1 MSWVATTNY
10 NERRHMNLK
19 TDIGNI
25 DFGPNVTDVF
35 EKEDCKIMRLTS
47 STGEGIMTAY
57 QVLDGIMIMHN
68 NFHMESCRSD
78 FSEKGNFLC
87 IDHCRE
93 GRIETVVSEDLVCYL
108 SPGELRIDDGRHNS
122 GTSNFPLKHYYGLT
136 IAFDL
141 DKAQNAL
148 DSYISDFNV
157 RLSVL
162 SEKYCHYKEPYVLS
176 ASPEIA
182 HIFSELYNVPSK
194 IRRDYYRIKILEL
207 LLFLDALE
215 IDKYKTEKPYFYKGQ
230 VEKIHAIHSLMT
242 SDLTKTYT
250 IEELAHNFDIA
261 PTALK
266 KCFGSVY
273 GSPIFTYMKNF
284 RLDHAAYLLKNE
296 PSMKVADI
304 AAAVGYET
312 AGKFSAAFRKK
323 TGRTPLDYRKY
334 GVHTEV

>member
-1 MSWVATTNY
+1 
-10 NERRHMNLK
+10 MNLEA
-19 TDIGNI
+19 DISNI
-25 DFGPNVTDVF
+25 DFGTNVTDIF
-35 EKEDCKIMRLTS
+35 EKENCKIMRLTS
-47 STGEGIMTAY
+47 DTGEGIMTAY
-57 QVLDGIMIMHN
+57 QVLEGIMIMHN
-68 NFHMESCRSD
+68 NFHMERCRSD
-78 FSEKGNFLC
+78 FAEKGNFLC

-93 GRIETVVSEDLVCYL
+93 GKIETGVSEDSVCYL
-108 SPGELRIDDGRHNS
+108 SSGELRIDNGRHNS
-122 GTSNFPLKHYYGLT
+122 GISNFPLKHYYGLT

-148 DSYISDFNV
+148 AGFISDFNV
-157 RLSVL
+157 RLSDI
-162 SEKYCHYKEPYVLS
+162 SEKYCCYKEPYVLS

-194 IRRDYYRIKILEL
+194 IRHDYYRIKILEL

-215 IDKYKTEKPYFYKGQ
+215 IDKYKTDKPYFYKGQ

-250 IEELAHNFDIA
+250 IDELAHKFDIA

-266 KCFGSVY
+266 QCFGSVY
-273 GSPIFTYMKNF
+273 GSPVFTYMKNY
-284 RLDHAAYLLKNE
+284 RLDRAAYLLKNE

-334 GVHTEV
+334 GIHREV